1 MVFIDI
7 HFYEDIKKICFSR
20 KVKGGITRKIS
31 IEEGE
36 DYSWMGG
43 GRAPQKFF

>member
-1 MVFIDI
+1 MKTLKRFVFQGR
-7 HFYEDIKKICFSR
+7 SS
-20 KVKGGITRKIS
+20 GGGTTRKIS

-43 GRAPQKFF
+43 GIAPQKFF